1 MCPSMALYFLKEE
14 KKVELRESCAR
25 VNAEILVQLDQL
37 RERLEIMDAA
47 SFQPTLTK
55 LAAGA
60 KFITGL
66 NYTVHF
72 VHNHIVY
79 LYCILGIIYCVLR
92 ILYCKSRLPVTN
104 QT

>member
-1 MCPSMALYFLKEE
+1 MPFYGFVYPHRA
-14 KKVELRESCAR
+14 ELRESCAR
-25 VNAEILVQLDQL
+25 VNAEILVQLDEL

-66 NYTVHF
+66 N
-72 VHNHIVY
+72 
-79 LYCILGIIYCVLR
+79 
-92 ILYCKSRLPVTN
+92 
-104 QT
+104 